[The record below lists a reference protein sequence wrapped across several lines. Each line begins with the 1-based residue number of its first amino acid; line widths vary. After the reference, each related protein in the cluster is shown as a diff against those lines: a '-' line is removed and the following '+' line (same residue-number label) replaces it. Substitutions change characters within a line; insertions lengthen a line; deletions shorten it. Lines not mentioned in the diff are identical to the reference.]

1 MTSEQLESL
10 VSIPSTVVTHVLGDT
25 SVDLAQGDLNLY
37 KQPDESPQLSPT
49 ETEPAVYDKP
59 ILTITIGKAAF
70 PLFKKTVFG
79 TLADDSKVYLFSPE
93 LGRPGGYVKI
103 TLPSGVQEENS
114 ELSSLQEKFEGVLI
128 KFGLLKEG
136 IEAAV
141 DEVERSVPEHPQST
155 AHTMKGTENYSQQ
168 YPPAPSSGTTHSTS
182 ETITASASH
191 SILNAASKVTA
202 AVGSVAA
209 TAGAWVAD
217 QMITPSA
224 SHEPA
229 NSSSLHNLNT
239 SNESASG
246 GIATGTGDVADTS
259 TNPAGPI
266 MENDHGIEAKDVASN
281 TGGTAGE
288 AIGVTSGANVTKGAE
303 VPGDNGKHDEE
314 IDVGAHKKEGSGQ
327 WQDVLVE

>member
-103 TLPSGVQEENS
+103 TLPSGVQEEDS

-182 ETITASASH
+182 ETTTASASH

-202 AVGSVAA
+202 AVG
-209 TAGAWVAD
+209 
-217 QMITPSA
+217 
-224 SHEPA
+224 
-229 NSSSLHNLNT
+229 SSLHNLNT

-266 MENDHGIEAKDVASN
+266 MENDHGIEAKDVANN

-327 WQDVLVE
+327 WQDVPVE